1 MKAKLQNNL
10 FSASQCSQ
18 RATFALSLLAL
29 LLAAPVKA
37 LEIRLAEGEVSGSF
51 DTTLSYGQLYRVQG
65 MDKTNDDVNGN
76 DGNRNFDTGLVS
88 EVYKITSD
96 FGLNWRNYGMFMRG
110 TAFYDSQIM
119 DRRNDFYRQN
129 NPQQPSQSFPNNN
142 RFTRETRH
150 KAGRDAQLLDA
161 YIFGHWD
168 IAGHSLR
175 TSVGNQVFNW
185 GEGLFYRGGINT
197 TNPIDAAKFRLP
209 GAEIKEVLVPVESFN
224 ISLGLTENLSMEA
237 FYQWN
242 WKETAMDPVGTYFSE
257 SDLFADGGN
266 TAYSSFGTSALQ
278 PALGGYASG
287 ALCGVGGLCQGP
299 GGQNFID
306 SNLLY
311 GRVARIDTDFNAKND
326 GQFGVNL
333 KYLAQALNSTEFGLY
348 FVNYHGK
355 EPLIYADLD
364 GYAGVNIAG
373 LATVLAGGGTPTLAN
388 IQAAGGLATVD
399 LLGNVRAKREYAE
412 NIRMLGLSFNTAIG
426 NASVFGELSYRP
438 NMPIGIS
445 ATNDLVYDM
454 AGQGAQMAD
463 TSGITGPNAG
473 RALMSGMW
481 TPRDGGVHNYE
492 RVEMYN
498 SSIGTIYNFGPML
511 GFNTLTGVA
520 ELASEHIR
528 ASSLKYQAYNNTTR
542 HFVGRGNTAYID
554 DGKHSDQ
561 VSRNAYGYTLV
572 FSGTWNDVF
581 AGVNLSPY
589 LVYKDDFEGNSHMTG
604 NFVEGRKAY
613 TLGLRG
619 NYSQRLEAELQYTEF
634 WGGGQNNKMRDRDNI
649 GINIKYSF

>member
-1 MKAKLQNNL
+1 MKPKLRNTL
-10 FSASQCSQ
+10 CPAP
-18 RATFALSLLAL
+18 RAAFALSLLPL
-29 LLAAPVKA
+29 LFAAPAGA
-37 LEIRLAEGEVSGSF
+37 LQIRLAEGEVEGSF

-76 DGNRNFDTGLVS
+76 DGNRNFDTGRVS

-96 FGLNWRNYGMFMRG
+96 LGLNWRNYGLFMRG

-119 DRRNDFYRQN
+119 DRRNDFYKQN
-129 NPQQPSQSFPNNN
+129 NPQQPSQNFPQDN

-161 YIFGHWD
+161 YVYGNWEF
-168 IAGHSLR
+168 AGHSLR
-175 TSVGNQVFNW
+175 ANIGKQVFNW

-224 ISLGLTENLSMEA
+224 ISLSLTDNLSMEA

-242 WKETAMDPVGTYFSE
+242 WKESAMDPVGTFFSE
-257 SDLFADGGN
+257 TDLFADGAN
-266 TAYSSFGTSALQ
+266 TAYSNFGVTGLQRALA
-278 PALGGYASG
+278 PYASG
-287 ALCGVGGLCQGP
+287 ALCGVGGLCQGQ
-299 GGQNFID
+299 GGQNFLD
-306 SNLLY
+306 SNLMY
-311 GRVARIDTDFNAKND
+311 GRVARVSNDLNAKND

-333 KYLAQALNSTEFGLY
+333 KYLAESLNSTEFGLY

-364 GYAGVNIAG
+364 GYAGVNLVA
-373 LATVLAGGGTPTLAN
+373 LATALGGVNPTTLA
-388 IQAAGGLATVD
+388 AAGGLATVD

-412 NIRMLGLSFNTAIG
+412 NIRMLGLSFNTAAG
-426 NASVFGELSYRP
+426 NASLFGELSYRP

-445 ATNDLVYDM
+445 ATNDLVFDM

-463 TSGITGPNAG
+463 TSGAVFGANTG
-473 RALMSGMW
+473 RALMSGQW
-481 TPRDGGVHNYE
+481 VPRSGAVHNYE

-498 SSIGTIYNFGPML
+498 SSLGSIYNFGPML
-511 GFNTLTGVA
+511 SFNAVTGVA

-528 ASSLKYQAYNNTTR
+528 GSSLKYQDYNGATR
-542 HFVGRGNTAYID
+542 YYSGRGNTAYV
-554 DGKHSDQ
+554 DGGRRDDQ
-561 VSRNAYGYTLV
+561 VNRNAYGYTLV
-572 FSGTWNDVF
+572 LSGTWNDAF
-581 AGVNLSPY
+581 AGVNVSPY